1 MSRPQIGPDLQ
12 RPFFFLVATF
22 SRLNQVATSDRCRD
36 LKLSTPSRNM
46 DFSCHDQGL
55 LTPNLSQVATPK
67 RMSRHKLFQ
76 SRLRR
81 QNDVATSPCLAQVV
95 RALLRSWVR
104 TGASAAAHAA
114 APALRT
120 CCLPV
125 TRSTLG
131 RDLVLE
137 IGSSHSSFCLAQ
149 EFLFFFKTSSSFPAT
164 LRMQ

>member
-12 RPFFFLVATF
+12 RPFFFFLVATF

-67 RMSRHKLFQ
+67 RMSRHQLFQ
-76 SRLRR
+76 SRSRR
-81 QNDVATSPCLAQVV
+81 RNDVATSPCLSQVA
-95 RALLRSWVR
+95 RALLRSWARAGAVVR
-104 TGASAAAHAA
+104 AAAHAA

-125 TRSTLG
+125 TSSTLG

-149 EFLFFFKTSSSFPAT
+149 EFLFFFQN
-164 LRMQ
+164 LQ